1 MTKVTYLKSSPYYG
15 TEQVNKYLEYLD
27 FWPGISVPPSSDD
40 VLLILETK
48 YTKRPDLLSFDM
60 YQTPQ
65 LWWAFMVRNPDVIR
79 DPINDFLPGINIY
92 IPSKEVLKRYT

>member
-1 MTKVTYLKSSPYYG
+1 MTKVTYLKSSPYYS
-15 TEQVNKYLEYLD
+15 TDQVNNYLEYLD
-27 FWPGISVPPSSDD
+27 FWPGIVIPATSEDTLM
-40 VLLILETK
+40 VLDTK

-65 LWWAFMVRNPDVIR
+65 LWWVFMVRNPDVIR

-92 IPSKEVLKRYT
+92 IPAKEVLKRYT